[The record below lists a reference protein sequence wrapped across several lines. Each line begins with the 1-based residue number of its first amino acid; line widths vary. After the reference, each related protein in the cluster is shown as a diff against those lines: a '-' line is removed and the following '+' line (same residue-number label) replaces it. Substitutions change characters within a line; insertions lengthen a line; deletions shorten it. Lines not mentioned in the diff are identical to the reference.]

1 LRDSFSAARRLRI
14 PLATRVLPNGLT
26 VVAARVGGSDVV
38 GVCVTYR
45 IGSRREPRSRSGFA
59 HLFEHLMFEGTPRA
73 GKGVFDRACEG
84 SGGSNNGQTRL
95 DSTLYTELL
104 PHAALERFL
113 WLEADRMS
121 GLAFSEETLD
131 NQRDVVKEE
140 IRANVQNDPYGL
152 FEYSELPKRLFDRWE
167 NAHDGYGD
175 FADLDAASLDDVR
188 SFFDAYYRPNNAILV
203 VAGDVEPAGVFAK
216 AEALFGGIPSAPLP
230 PAPDLFEPKRST
242 AVLFRQEAPL
252 ARTPML
258 AAGWRMPRRDHPE
271 AWSLVVLG
279 ELLHDGR
286 AGRLFRGL
294 VEGREIAT
302 EISGGFNAFQGGT
315 WYEGTTLFL
324 TRIGFKRDV
333 PVERILEALHE
344 EIAILRRDRIPEDE
358 LARVKTK
365 ILANTFRALESREEL
380 ASELGQATLFDGTPE
395 SLLHVANRIEAVE
408 TEDLL
413 RAAEWLS
420 PDSLAAVV
428 KNPPTMRGEA

>member
-1 LRDSFSAARRLRI
+1 MRDSSSAASRLEI
-14 PLATRVLPNGLT
+14 PLATRILPNGLT
-26 VVAARVGGSDVV
+26 VVAARVGGSHVV
-38 GVCVTYR
+38 GLCVTYR
-45 IGSRREPRSRSGFA
+45 IGSRREPRNRSGFA

-95 DSTLYTELL
+95 DSTLYTELF
-104 PHAALERFL
+104 PRGALERFL

-121 GLAFSEETLD
+121 GLTFSEETLT

-140 IRANVQNDPYGL
+140 IRVNVQNDPYGL

-188 SFFDAYYRPNNAILV
+188 SFFDAYYRPNNAIVV
-203 VAGDVEPAGVFAK
+203 VAGDVEAAEVFAR
-216 AEALFGGIPSAPLP
+216 AEELFDGIPPAPLP
-230 PAPDLFEPKRST
+230 AEPDLFEPKRST
-242 AVLFRQEAPL
+242 AELFREEAPL

-258 AAGWRMPRRDHPE
+258 AVGWRMPRRDHPD

-302 EISGGFNAFQGGT
+302 EISGGFNAFQGGI
-315 WYEGTTLFL
+315 WYQGTTLFL

-333 PVERILEALHE
+333 PVERIFGALHQ
-344 EIAILRRDRIPEDE
+344 EIATLRGDRIPEDE

-365 ILANTFRALESREEL
+365 IVANYFQLLESRVEL
-380 ASELGQATLFDGTPE
+380 ASELGQASLFEGAPHGVLDVARHIE
-395 SLLHVANRIEAVE
+395 SVR

-420 PDSLAAVV
+420 PDSFAAVV
-428 KNPPTMRGEA
+428 KRPPAIRGEA